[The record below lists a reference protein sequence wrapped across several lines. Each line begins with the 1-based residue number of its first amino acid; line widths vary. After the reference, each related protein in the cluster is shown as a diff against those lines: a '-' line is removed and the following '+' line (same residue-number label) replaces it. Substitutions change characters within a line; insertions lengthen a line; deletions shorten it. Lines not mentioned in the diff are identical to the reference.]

1 MLGSAQC
8 HVDVVF
14 VLQVGVSSAG
24 LGGLRVAFA
33 SELKGA
39 DGFFFVLGLFV
50 GKAGLQ
56 GGFGGGFF
64 DLTIWVSPFM
74 DGSFLLG

>member
-1 MLGSAQC
+1 MG
-8 HVDVVF
+8 
-14 VLQVGVSSAG
+14 VGSAG

-39 DGFFFVLGLFV
+39 DRFFFVLGLFV

-64 DLTIWVSPFM
+64 VLTIWVSPFM
-74 DGSFLLG
+74 DGSFLLE